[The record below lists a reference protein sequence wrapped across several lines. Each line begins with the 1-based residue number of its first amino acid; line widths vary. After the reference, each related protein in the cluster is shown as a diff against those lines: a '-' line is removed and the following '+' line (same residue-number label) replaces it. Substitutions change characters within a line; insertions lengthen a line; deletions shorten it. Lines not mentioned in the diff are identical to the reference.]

1 MTKTVNSL
9 AAMDRGWPVDTLGQI
24 LTMAQELRVRA
35 MGLSHSPLT
44 VIAREV
50 SLPVDLVREVIE
62 FGQQLELDHT
72 EEFFW
77 YGERAAE
84 AGEKCPVCWSRLTV
98 APCRACRMRQWAAD
112 RRKVRM
118 PHGSR

>member
-1 MTKTVNSL
+1 MVNSL
-9 AAMDRGWPVDTLGQI
+9 AARDRGWPVDALGQI

-62 FGQQLELDHT
+62 FGQRLESDHT

-77 YGERAAE
+77 FGERTADP
-84 AGEKCPVCWSRLTV
+84 GEKCPACWSRLTV
-98 APCRACRMRQWAAD
+98 APCRACRMRQWAKE
-112 RRKVRM
+112 RKAGRVFR
-118 PHGSR
+118 G